1 MILQSRYLFKVLAI
15 LSLFLTIIY
24 TKYYPFKS
32 KYNINETNFTGIV
45 EDYTITDSKIRIT
58 IKGKERLIIE
68 YKYNNLVFNNLSYGD
83 KIKVTGTLT
92 IPSSNKIFNNFNYKD
107 YLYNK
112 KIYYIV
118 KADKIDKIKNNSNI
132 FYTIK
137 NILYDRI
144 NNLKSS
150 KYIKALLFGDN
161 KLDSDIKKSY
171 QINGISHLFSV
182 SGFHI
187 NFFSSI
193 IYLYLDR
200 VTYNKKFK
208 YIIIDIFL
216 ILYLFLCNSS
226 SLLRCVIFNILLSI
240 NFIFKLNIKKIDLL
254 LFTLVTSSAIKPFII
269 YDIGFIYSY
278 VISFF
283 LILFK
288 DKHKTNNRIIK
299 VIYISLISFISS
311 IPITIYNNYEINFL
325 SIVVNIL
332 IMPIISIVFLIS
344 SIVVFIF
351 PIFDSIFY
359 KIINIFESI
368 SLSLSRIDL
377 FKLIL
382 SKPSIILIIIYYGV
396 IILVLNRKKY
406 IYILI
411 LLLLFHKILP
421 LFNSNFEVVMFDVG
435 QADSIFISTNRNV
448 NILIDTGTGYE
459 VDNIITYFKSIGI
472 SSLDYLIITHGD
484 EDHIGG
490 AISLVE
496 DFKVD
501 YVVFNNGD
509 YSSLE
514 IELIDKL
521 KDMNILYGNSLD
533 KISIGNSYIYFI
545 NDKVYSNENDN
556 SIVSYFKYLE
566 YSFLFMGDASS
577 VVENYLI
584 SNYNLKDISFLKVG
598 HHGSK
603 SSTSSSFVSKIT
615 PSVGLISVGE
625 NNFYNHPN
633 SEVID
638 NLSNS
643 IIFRT
648 DIMGSIKIM
657 INKKGKVSVSHSK

>member
-1 MILQSRYLFKVLAI
+1 
-15 LSLFLTIIY
+15 
-24 TKYYPFKS
+24 
-32 KYNINETNFTGIV
+32 
-45 EDYTITDSKIRIT
+45 
-58 IKGKERLIIE
+58 
-68 YKYNNLVFNNLSYGD
+68 
-83 KIKVTGTLT
+83 
-92 IPSSNKIFNNFNYKD
+92 
-107 YLYNK
+107 
-112 KIYYIV
+112 
-118 KADKIDKIKNNSNI
+118 
-132 FYTIK
+132 
-137 NILYDRI
+137 
-144 NNLKSS
+144 
-150 KYIKALLFGDN
+150 
-161 KLDSDIKKSY
+161 
-171 QINGISHLFSV
+171 
-182 SGFHI
+182 
-187 NFFSSI
+187 
-193 IYLYLDR
+193 
-200 VTYNKKFK
+200 
-208 YIIIDIFL
+208 
-216 ILYLFLCNSS
+216 
-226 SLLRCVIFNILLSI
+226 
-240 NFIFKLNIKKIDLL
+240 
-254 LFTLVTSSAIKPFII
+254 
-269 YDIGFIYSY
+269 
-278 VISFF
+278 
-283 LILFK
+283 
-288 DKHKTNNRIIK
+288 
-299 VIYISLISFISS
+299 
-311 IPITIYNNYEINFL
+311 
-325 SIVVNIL
+325 
-332 IMPIISIVFLIS
+332 
-344 SIVVFIF
+344 
-351 PIFDSIFY
+351 
-359 KIINIFESI
+359 
-368 SLSLSRIDL
+368 
-377 FKLIL
+377 
-382 SKPSIILIIIYYGV
+382 
-396 IILVLNRKKY
+396 
-406 IYILI
+406 
-411 LLLLFHKILP
+411 
-421 LFNSNFEVVMFDVG
+421 MFDVG

-521 KDMNILYGNSLD
+521 KDMDILYGNSLD